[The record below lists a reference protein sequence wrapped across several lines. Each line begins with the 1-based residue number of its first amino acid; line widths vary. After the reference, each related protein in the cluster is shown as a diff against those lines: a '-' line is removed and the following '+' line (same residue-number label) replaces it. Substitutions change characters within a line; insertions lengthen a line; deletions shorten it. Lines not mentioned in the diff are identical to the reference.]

1 MPGAPRVKRR
11 LRLAVL
17 AYLLIEGYAT
27 LAVAEWLGPGPTLLL
42 LLVGIAA
49 GGAVLRT
56 AQFALLSQL
65 RQGLASGEPV
75 LPALL
80 GGALRVA
87 AGILLI
93 IPGFISD
100 LIGAGLLIP
109 PLRRRLIHRLSAGSD
124 DGAGRVVIEGD
135 YRRVEDAAL
144 PPPRQEPK

>member
-1 MPGAPRVKRR
+1 MPGAPRMKRR

-27 LAVAEWLGPGPTLLL
+27 LTVAEWLGPGPTLLL
-42 LLVGIAA
+42 LLVGAVA

-56 AQFALLSQL
+56 AQFALLSQV
-65 RQGLASGEPV
+65 RQGLASGAPV

-100 LIGAGLLIP
+100 LIAAGLLIP
-109 PLRRRLIHRLSAGSD
+109 PLRRRLIRRLSAGSD
-124 DGAGRVVIEGD
+124 GSAGTVIIEGD
-135 YRRVEDAAL
+135 YRRIEDAAL
-144 PPPRQEPK
+144 PPPRQGPK